1 MQPIS
6 QDIRKKFLSYFQS
19 KEHSLIPSSSVV
31 PHDDPSLLFANAGMN
46 QFKDLFLGKTER
58 NFTRATTSQKCIRAG
73 GKHNDLDNVGH
84 TSRHLTFFE
93 MLGNFSFGDYFKK
106 DAIKF
111 AWEVTTEIFGFDPE
125 RVWITVFREDDEAEE
140 LWRTFS
146 PANRIV
152 RMDEKDNFWAM
163 GDTGPCGPC
172 SELYFDKGPQY
183 GSGTSPRD
191 DLNGERFLEF
201 WNLVFMQYN
210 RSSDGKI
217 TTLPKKSIDTGAGL
231 ERVVSLKMGV
241 DSVFLTDVLRSL
253 IAEIENKSGRIY
265 EGPQSPNAPAF
276 HVIADHLRSLSFA
289 IADGSQPSNTD
300 RGYVLRK
307 LLRRAVRYGRL
318 LGFEKPFLGM
328 ILPRLVSL
336 MGDDYPEIVSS
347 QALISET
354 LHTEEE
360 AFLRTLQRGGALLSG
375 LMESSKKTGT
385 ISGDDAFKL
394 KDTYGLPFEEI
405 LLLAKDV
412 HLDLDI
418 ARYKELE
425 EQAKQ
430 RSKATLK
437 VTSPMDLDLSELPRS
452 TFIGFAAKNIT
463 TTVLAV
469 NLKDKK
475 GSVFLEE
482 TPFYAEKGGQVGDT
496 GYIGFF
502 RVDNTLTP
510 GSGIIEH
517 IGVLEKGELIPGQE
531 VIAGI
536 DLERR
541 RKISSNHS
549 ATHLLHYA
557 LGEVL
562 GSQIKQAG
570 SFVDNEKIRFDF
582 NHHKSLSAE
591 EIEHIEDIVN
601 TQIRQNISIKDYE
614 LSYEHAQKD
623 KSIKQFFGD
632 KYGSIVRVIDI
643 GLSKELCGGSHAE
656 MTGQIGYFR
665 ISRESSIASGVRRI
679 EAVTGLEAE
688 MLARKNTQTFTKLE
702 ALLKGPQLL
711 ERVEQLQEALKKR
724 ESEFKILKTN
734 QLKEIAAS
742 LKGALIVAEVPC
754 AITDL
759 KMLAEI
765 LSLQNPTSF
774 ILLGAQ
780 EKERCALLSKMP
792 VGASKSAKNL
802 ISIIIPIVEGS
813 GGGKDDFAQGFGKL
827 PVKLKM
833 ALEAGKTWLST

>member
-1 MQPIS
+1 MQPLS
-6 QDIRKKFLSYFQS
+6 QDIRKKFLTYFQS
-19 KEHSLIPSSSVV
+19 KQHALIPSSSVV
-31 PHDDPSLLFANAGMN
+31 PHDDPTLLFANAGMN
-46 QFKDLFLGKTER
+46 QFKDLFLGKAER
-58 NFTRATTSQKCIRAG
+58 NFTRATTSQKCIRGG

-111 AWEVTTEIFGFDPE
+111 AWEVTTEVFGFDPE
-125 RVWITVFREDDEAEE
+125 RVWITVFREDDEAEQ
-140 LWRTFS
+140 LWRAFV

-191 DLNGERFLEF
+191 DVTGERFLEF

-210 RSSDGKI
+210 RSSDGKM
-217 TTLPKKSIDTGAGL
+217 TVLPKQSIDTGAGL

-241 DSVFLTDVLRSL
+241 DSVFLTDILRSL
-253 IAEIENKSGRIY
+253 IAEIENKSGRVY
-265 EGPQSPNAPAF
+265 GGPESPIAPAF

-289 IADGSQPSNTD
+289 IADGAKPSNTD

-318 LGFEKPFLGM
+318 LGFDKPFLGT
-328 ILPRLVSL
+328 ILPRLITL
-336 MGDDYPEIVSS
+336 MGEDYPELVSS
-347 QALISET
+347 QDLIAEI

-375 LMESSKKTGT
+375 VMESSKKTGI

-405 LLLAKDV
+405 ILLAKDA
-412 HLDLDI
+412 HLELDTD
-418 ARYKELE
+418 RYKELE
-425 EQAKQ
+425 EQARQ
-430 RSKATLK
+430 RSKAATK
-437 VTSPMDLDLSELPRS
+437 VTNQTAVDLSTLPLS
-452 TFIGFAAKNIT
+452 TFVGYTPKKIS

-469 NLKDKK
+469 HLDGNK
-475 GSVFLEE
+475 GSVFLKE

-496 GYIGFF
+496 GYIGLF
-502 RVDNTLTP
+502 RVENTVTP

-517 IGVLEKGELIPGQE
+517 IGVLESGEILPGQE
-531 VIAGI
+531 VMAEVN
-536 DLERR
+536 LERR
-541 RKISSNHS
+541 RKIASNHT

-557 LGEVL
+557 LTEVL
-562 GSQIKQAG
+562 GGHIKQAG
-570 SFVDNEKIRFDF
+570 SLVDNEKIRFDF
-582 NHHKSLSAE
+582 NHHKPLSTE
-591 EIEHIEDIVN
+591 EIERIEDIVN
-601 TQIRQNISIKDYE
+601 TKICQNRSVKDYE
-614 LSYEHAQKD
+614 LSYDAAQKD

-632 KYGSIVRVIDI
+632 KYGSVVRVIDV
-643 GLSKELCGGSHAE
+643 GFSKELCGGCHAE

-688 MLARKNTQTFTKLE
+688 MLARRDTQMLAKL
-702 ALLKGPQLL
+702 ASLLKGPQIL
-711 ERVEQLQEALKKR
+711 ERTEQLQEALKSAEAEVKT
-724 ESEFKILKTN
+724 LKTARM
-734 QLKEIAAS
+734 KEIAAS
-742 LKGALIVAEVPC
+742 LKSDLIVTEVDC
-754 AITDL
+754 AIADL
-759 KMLAEI
+759 KTLADI
-765 LSLQNPTSF
+765 LSVQNPHAL

-780 EKERCALLSKMP
+780 EKERCGLLAKMP
-792 VGASKSAKNL
+792 KGASKSAKELLSL
-802 ISIIIPIVEGS
+802 ITPIIEGS

-827 PVKLKM
+827 PAKLQA
-833 ALEAGKTWLST
+833 ALEAGKSWLST